1 MRNVILS
8 GKKEVFD
15 ATDFMD
21 VFLVDSISWGP
32 IDVRFQFYFSSE
44 GGQYVTWTAPIGL
57 RLFSAKAL
65 QLVICGSQ
73 VQLCRDSLLWAL
85 GIFSPEKTHPSNL
98 FPFSSTF
105 VMPCYHTSLWRPVY
119 LVMTLPENKWKTLT
133 TVLHIL
139 RLNAVSWHLIS
150 LRFHT
155 NPSNW
160 KKKNNPRAKA
170 VSSAKKF
177 LSSYE
182 C

>member
-1 MRNVILS
+1 
-8 GKKEVFD
+8 
-15 ATDFMD
+15 MD
-21 VFLVDSISWGP
+21 IFSVDSICWSS
-32 IDVRFQFYFSSE
+32 IDVRFQFYCNSE

-57 RLFSAKAL
+57 RLFSAKVL

-150 LRFHT
+150 LRFHS

-160 KKKNNPRAKA
+160 KKKITPGRKLFLRQK
-170 VSSAKKF
+170 SSF
-177 LSSYE
+177 
-182 C
+182 

>member
-73 VQLCRDSLLWAL
+73 VQLCRDSLLGGL
-85 GIFSPEKTHPSNL
+85 GIFSPEKTHPSNFL
-98 FPFSSTF
+98 
-105 VMPCYHTSLWRPVY
+105 
-119 LVMTLPENKWKTLT
+119 LV
-133 TVLHIL
+133 
-139 RLNAVSWHLIS
+139 AHL
-150 LRFHT
+150 
-155 NPSNW
+155 
-160 KKKNNPRAKA
+160 
-170 VSSAKKF
+170 
-177 LSSYE
+177 
-182 C
+182 